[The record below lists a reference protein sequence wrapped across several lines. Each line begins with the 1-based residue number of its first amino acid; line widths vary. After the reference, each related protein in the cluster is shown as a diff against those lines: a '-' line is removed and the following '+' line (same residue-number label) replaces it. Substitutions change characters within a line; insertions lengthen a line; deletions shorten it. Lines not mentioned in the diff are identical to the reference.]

1 MEVNMGMSSYVMDC
15 EDQFI
20 NSVSLRIGQC
30 ESVGELT
37 NSLTKDNCFADIAHM
52 NAMEQLG
59 FVEDLWD
66 EFWSAKGE

>member
-1 MEVNMGMSSYVMDC
+1 MGMSSQVMDC